1 MSHLPKDQDKGVEK
15 SLRDDW
21 KKATQL
27 TMADLEK
34 VLVENPT
41 TLFWVISK
49 KNMIGS

>member
-15 SLRDDW
+15 SLGDDW
-21 KKATQL
+21 KKETQL

-41 TLFWVISK
+41 LFWVISK
-49 KNMIGS
+49 KIMIGS